1 MFDIMATTLLQTPL
15 TGLHIA
21 LGARMTDF
29 AGWNMPMQY
38 VGVIE
43 EHEAVRNYAGLFDL
57 THMAEIEVTGP
68 EHADFVQRM
77 VTNDCSRLQVGQALY
92 SCLCGHDAGILDD
105 LLIYRWADS
114 HWIVANASNR
124 AKVWSWLVEHSQK
137 FEVQLEDLTEKTALI
152 AIQGPKSEE
161 VLAPLVTGVD
171 LTRLDF
177 YHAAVGQVRGR
188 EAVISRTGY
197 TGEDGFELYVDYA
210 VAAEIWSL
218 LLEADINVRPVGLAA
233 RDTLRLESGFALYG
247 NELNEHRTPYDVSL
261 GWISK
266 PETDPAPL
274 VAEALR
280 VAKAKA
286 VTCLVGLEMSG
297 RNVPRAGYPIHFQG
311 APIGEVT
318 SGTFSPTLKKGVALG
333 IVEKSARAAGTE
345 VEVLVRGKAQSA
357 QVVSLPFVRGSVKRH
372 S

>member
-1 MFDIMATTLLQTPL
+1 MATTLLQTPL
-15 TGLHIA
+15 TGLHVA

-38 VGVIE
+38 LGVIE
-43 EHEAVRNYAGLFDL
+43 EHETVRNYAGIFDL
-57 THMAEIEVTGP
+57 THMAEIEVSGP
-68 EHADFVQRM
+68 DHADFVQQM
-77 VTNDCSRLQVGQALY
+77 VTNDCSRLKVGQALY

-124 AKVWSWLVEHSQK
+124 AKVWNWLREHAQDSRVELK
-137 FEVQLEDLTEKTALI
+137 DLTEKTALI
-152 AIQGPKSEE
+152 ALQGPKAEE
-161 VLAPLVTGVD
+161 VLAPLVEGVD
-171 LTRLDF
+171 LTGLDF
-177 YHAAVGQVRGR
+177 YHAVSGKVRGR

-197 TGEDGFELYVDYA
+197 TGEDGFELYLDYS
-210 VAAEIWSL
+210 VAAEIWNL
-218 LLEADINVRPVGLAA
+218 LLEADPNVRPVGLAA

-247 NELNEHRTPYDVSL
+247 NELNEQRTPYDVSL
-261 GWISK
+261 GWITK
-266 PETDPAPL
+266 LETSPPPFA
-274 VAEALR
+274 VEALR
-280 VAKAKA
+280 DAKTQAT
-286 VTCLVGLEMSG
+286 TCLVGLEMSG

-311 APIGEVT
+311 SPIGEVT

-357 QVVSLPFVRGSVKRH
+357 QIVSLPFVRGSVKRH